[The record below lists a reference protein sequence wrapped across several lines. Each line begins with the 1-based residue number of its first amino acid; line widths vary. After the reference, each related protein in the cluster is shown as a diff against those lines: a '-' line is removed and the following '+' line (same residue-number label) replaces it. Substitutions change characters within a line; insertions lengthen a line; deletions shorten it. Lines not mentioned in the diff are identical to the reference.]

1 MSLLSPGDNGPNST
15 LSSKV
20 DKSLYT
26 MSIQKCD
33 MEGSD
38 AATTSQLETPALAKA
53 TKITKLVLNG
63 FKSFGKHTEL
73 LFGDDFNVILGPN
86 GSGKSNVLDALC
98 FVLGKSSSKQLRAEK
113 SSNLIYNGGKTKQP
127 GKEAEVSIV
136 FDNKTKMFPIE
147 EDEVKVTRT
156 VRQDG
161 ASKYKI
167 NGKTKTRQ
175 EILELLGTAKIN
187 PDGYNIILQ
196 GDIVRLVEMSP
207 IERRQII
214 EEIAGIG
221 MYEEKKHQALNELQ
235 KVGEKLNEAEI
246 ILKERETYLKELK
259 KDRDQALKYK
269 ELNDKIKQN
278 KASHL
283 KRQLNRKDDELKKL
297 EEKSGGH
304 REKLTKFQQQIQ
316 TLRDEIAQHKKTI
329 HDINSEIERKGE
341 VEQIKLQ
348 KELEQLRIQLAM
360 HKTRISACKTEIDR
374 IGQRKEQLQKN
385 LEEVEV
391 KIKELNEQKGS
402 QTAQLQA
409 MQKIIIEIDAKIKEF
424 KLKHDLADDADID
437 RQFEELDKK
446 AEEKQRELQLLREK
460 QQALVREK
468 DKGEFQIATMDEK
481 IAKVKELEDAHKD
494 ELDQLKH
501 KKEQFKKLVLE
512 LNELLNQD
520 SKDANTLAKGRAELH
535 SMREEENKLS
545 IKQSSVQESIMQ
557 NMAVKKVIE
566 NRQKF
571 GEVYGTVSE
580 LGSSDSKYSVA
591 LEIAASQ
598 KIHSIVV
605 DDDKTAAQ
613 AIKFLKQGRFGFA
626 TFLPLNKIR
635 PAIVKEDLKKLAKE
649 KGVHGFAID
658 LLEFDLKFKN
668 VFSHVFGNTLV
679 VEDIE
684 TARRIGIGEARMV
697 TLEGDL
703 CEHSGA
709 MTGGFRAKKA
719 GSFKEK
725 EIESKLE
732 DARKHIIALEDR
744 LHTLERNRKSN
755 EDNIAKLRELK
766 ANLEGDIIK
775 QEKSLHLDTGDL
787 ESTRNYKEDL
797 TKTLKQIGK
806 ELEELEEKTAIETKS
821 LTDLKIEKQNIR
833 NKITELRNPRVLA
846 ELNAFEE
853 KRKQLAQEKIRI
865 ESEQKGIDVQ
875 LTDILGRDKENM
887 QKLVKDMDK
896 EAEAFNNEITDLDK
910 MTSGQES
917 ELDKKEKE
925 QAQFFS
931 QFKGLIEKRNK
942 LDKEASE
949 KENRILGI
957 DEISRKEE
965 MSVNVL
971 SIEEARIKAETA
983 GLTAEFEQY
992 SGVEL
997 DMEKPEEQLK
1007 KEINDFERMMMNIG
1021 NVNMRALEIYETV
1034 EKEYGGLLGKKN
1046 ILLREKDDVVIL
1058 MNEIE
1063 SNKKELFLK
1072 TLTVVDGQFRRIF
1085 GQLTTKGESYLEL
1098 ENKEDPFAEGL
1109 RINVR
1114 ITGNKFLDL
1123 RSLSGGEK
1131 TMTALAFLFAIQ
1143 EHEPATFYILDEVD
1157 AALDKHNSEKLA
1169 MLIRSYCQKAQ
1180 YIVISHNDAII
1191 SEGDILYGISMNP
1204 EAGLSNVVSLKM

>member
-1 MSLLSPGDNGPNST
+1 METAEAPST
-15 LSSKV
+15 
-20 DKSLYT
+20 T
-26 MSIQKCD
+26 
-33 MEGSD
+33 
-38 AATTSQLETPALAKA
+38 QLENPELAKA

-147 EDEVKVTRT
+147 EDEVKVTRI

-175 EILELLGTAKIN
+175 EVIELLGMAKIN

-221 MYEEKKHQALNELQ
+221 VYEEKKQQALNELQ

-283 KRQLNRKDDELKKL
+283 KRQLNKKDDELKKL
-297 EEKSGGH
+297 EEKSGAH
-304 REKLTKFQQQIQ
+304 RERLTKFQQQIQ
-316 TLRDEIAQHKKTI
+316 ALRDEIAKNKQTI

-348 KELEQLRIQLAM
+348 KEVEQLRIQLAM
-360 HKTRISACKTEIDR
+360 HKTRISSCKTEIER

-385 LEEVEV
+385 LEEVEN

-402 QTAQLQA
+402 QTAQVQA
-409 MQKIIIEIDAKIKEF
+409 IKKTAFEIDAKIKEF

-468 DKGEFQIATMDEK
+468 DKAEFQIATMDEK

-557 NMAVKKVIE
+557 NIAVKKVME
-566 NRQKF
+566 NRQKL

-580 LGSSDSKYSVA
+580 LGSSDSKYAVA

-605 DDDKTAAQ
+605 DEDKTAAN
-613 AIKFLKQGRFGFA
+613 AIKFLKQSKFGFA

-635 PAIVKEDLKKLAKE
+635 PAPVKEDVRKLAKE
-649 KGVHGFAID
+649 KGVHGFAVD
-658 LLEFDLKFKN
+658 LLEFDPKFKN

-684 TARRIGIGEARMV
+684 TARRIGIGAARMV

-725 EIESKLE
+725 EIEAKLE
-732 DARKHIIALEDR
+732 DARKQILALEDR
-744 LHTLERNRKSN
+744 LHTLEWNRKTN
-755 EDNIAKLRELK
+755 EDKITKLRELK

-787 ESTRNYKEDL
+787 EATRNYKEEL
-797 TKTLKQIGK
+797 TKTIKQISK
-806 ELEELEEKTAIETKS
+806 NLEELDEKTAIETKT

-853 KRKQLAQEKIRI
+853 KRKQLEQEKIRI
-865 ESEQKGIDVQ
+865 ESEQKGIDIQ

-896 EAEAFNNEITDLDK
+896 EAEAFTAEITDLDK
-910 MTSGQES
+910 MTSGQET

-942 LDKEASE
+942 LDKDANE
-949 KENRILGI
+949 KENKILGI
-957 DEISRKEE
+957 DENSRKEE

-1007 KEINDFERMMMNIG
+1007 KEINDFERMMANIG

-1046 ILLREKDDVVIL
+1046 ILLREKDDVVLL

-1063 SNKKELFLK
+1063 ANKKDLFVR
-1072 TLTVVDGQFRRIF
+1072 TLSVIDGQFRRIF
-1085 GQLTTKGESYLEL
+1085 SQLTTKGESYLEL
-1098 ENKEDPFAEGL
+1098 ENKEDPFAAGL
-1109 RINVR
+1109 RINVK
-1114 ITGNKFLDL
+1114 ITGNKFLDI

-1169 MLIRSYCQKAQ
+1169 KLIRSYCDKAQ

-1191 SEGDILYGISMNP
+1191 SEGDILYGVSMNP